1 MDIVDTSGEM
11 APTPS
16 GESQAKNDEVS
27 LDSLSA
33 EDKKRVEEIA
43 AEIDIQDTQSIIQY
57 GVGTQSKISSF
68 SDTVLSEIR
77 NKDAGYAGEILG
89 DLMLNIKKTDVD
101 DFLDKIPVIGK
112 LTRRVKRFIN
122 RFETVSNEMDKII
135 DELEKSRIQLLKD
148 IAMLDKLYEQNM
160 QYLKELDLLIFAG
173 KYKIQKLREEVLPVL
188 AQKAKES
195 GDPLDAQK
203 LNDFNQML
211 VRFEKKLHDMVLSRM
226 ISIQTG
232 PQIRLIQ
239 NNNQVLVEKIQ
250 SSIMNTIPLWKNQ
263 IVIAISLFRQKKG
276 LEQQQM
282 ISKTTNDLLSAN
294 SEMLKTTSIDVA
306 RESEKGIV
314 EIETLKQVNNDLI
327 STIEE
332 TIKIQEEGRHKRQEV
347 ESELKVM
354 EGELKDRL
362 RNINNE

>member
-1 MDIVDTSGEM
+1 MEIVDTSGEM
-11 APTPS
+11 AAAS
-16 GESQAKNDEVS
+16 GGEQKKQDEFS

-33 EDKKRVEEIA
+33 EDRQRVEDIA
-43 AEIDIQDTQSIIQY
+43 AGIDIQDSQSIIQY
-57 GVGTQSKISSF
+57 GVGTQSKISGF

-77 NKDAGYAGEILG
+77 NKDAGQAGDILG
-89 DLMLNIKKTDVD
+89 ELMLNIKRTDVD
-101 DFLDKIPVIGK
+101 DFLDKIPIIGA
-112 LTRRVKRFIN
+112 LTRKVKKFMN
-122 RFETVSNEMDKII
+122 RFETVGNEIDKIT
-135 DELEKSRIQLLKD
+135 DELEKTRIQLLKD

-160 QYLKELDLLIFAG
+160 EYLKELDLLIFAG
-173 KYKIQKLREEVLPVL
+173 KYKLQKLREEVLPVL
-188 AQKAKES
+188 QQKAKES

-211 VRFEKKLHDMVLSRM
+211 IRFEKKLHDMVLSRM

-250 SSIMNTIPLWKNQ
+250 SSILNTIPLWKNQ

-282 ISKTTNDLLSAN
+282 ISKTTNDLLTAN
-294 SEMLKTTSIDVA
+294 SEMLKTTSIEIA
-306 RESEKGIV
+306 KESEKGIV
-314 EIETLKQVNNDLI
+314 EIETLKKVNHDLI

-332 TIKIQEEGRHKRQEV
+332 TIKIQQDGRVKRQEV
-347 ESELKVM
+347 EAELKVM

-362 RNINNE
+362 RNINND